1 MKLALKDIEVLSF
14 LLGLPCQLPMLICS
28 LKGPAFNKLLV
39 LPSNPKGVGLIH
51 KLQFGFVSQTL
62 AHFVNATWSPEDR
75 YHSSFTHAFPSVI
88 SSDCLLCARHW
99 ARTRDNHKTQTQRN
113 LYSSMSRQT
122 VNNLLNQ
129 WMNYVRWWNVPWEK
143 KSKSREI
150 QTRCLVIFIDWF
162 LYPTITGKL
171 LATLLKRNQPW
182 IVTGRTDAEAEAPIF
197 WPPDARSWLIGKDP
211 DAGQDWG
218 QKEKG
223 ATEDEMVGWH
233 HWLSEHEFDQTP
245 WDSEGQGSL
254 VCCSPWG
261 CRVGHD
267 LAA

>member
-14 LLGLPCQLPMLICS
+14 LLGSPCRLPMLICS

-51 KLQFGFVSQTL
+51 KLQFGFVSQAL

-150 QTRCLVIFIDWF
+150 QTQCLVIFIDWF
-162 LYPTITGKL
+162 LYLWLLLVNCWLHFLSKINPEYSLEGPMLKL
-171 LATLLKRNQPW
+171 KLQYFGHLMWGAGSLEKTLLLGKIEGKRRRGRQRMRWLDDIMDSVNMSLTKLPE
-182 IVTGRTDAEAEAPIF
+182 IVKDREAWCAAVRGVAE
-197 WPPDARSWLIGKDP
+197 
-211 DAGQDWG
+211 
-218 QKEKG
+218 
-223 ATEDEMVGWH
+223 
-233 HWLSEHEFDQTP
+233 
-245 WDSEGQGSL
+245 L
-254 VCCSPWG
+254 VTT
-261 CRVGHD
+261 
-267 LAA
+267 